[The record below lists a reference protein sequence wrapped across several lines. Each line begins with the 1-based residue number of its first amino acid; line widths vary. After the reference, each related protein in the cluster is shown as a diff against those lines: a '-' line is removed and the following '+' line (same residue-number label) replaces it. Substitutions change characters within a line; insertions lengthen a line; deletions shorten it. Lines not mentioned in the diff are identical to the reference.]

1 MLADSQHSHPN
12 HVEKRNKHPKKNCA
26 PSWLYLQD
34 GNGKCSAKCWTRPD
48 RFIFWNVTL
57 IWLHHCFNTCL
68 IWEHLC
74 LTPPTARHCN
84 RSQFYTLFTEF
95 FGERVCLFVFWRN
108 SPHWAKASSFTRFLD
123 HTQRRTTVGR
133 TPLDEWSAHHRDLGD
148 RVIIII
154 VLWLP
159 YSPVLDQCDVC
170 FWGMLRAK
178 VYSVNPLTLKENI
191 QNILF

>member
-1 MLADSQHSHPN
+1 MLADSQHSCPN
-12 HVEKRNKHPKKNCA
+12 HVEKRNKRTKKNCA

-34 GNGKCSAKCWTRPD
+34 GNGKCSAKCWTWPD

-95 FGERVCLFVFWRN
+95 FGDRVCLFVFWCN
-108 SPHWAKASSFTRFLD
+108 SPLWARASSFTRFLD
-123 HTQRRTTVGR
+123 HTQRHTTVGR
-133 TPLDEWSAHHRDLGD
+133 TPLDEWSARRRDFGD
-148 RVIIII
+148 SNNNNNNNSI
-154 VLWLP
+154 VAALFP
-159 YSPVLDQCDVC
+159 SSGPVWCLLV
-170 FWGMLRAK
+170 GHVK
-178 VYSVNPLTLKENI
+178 G
-191 QNILF
+191 

>member
-1 MLADSQHSHPN
+1 MSTVHHQEYLD
-12 HVEKRNKHPKKNCA
+12 KHTKKNCA

-34 GNGKCSAKCWTRPD
+34 GNGKCSAKCWTWPD

-95 FGERVCLFVFWRN
+95 FGDRVCLFIFWHN
-108 SPHWAKASSFTRFLD
+108 SPHWARASSFTRFLD

-133 TPLDEWSAHHRDLGD
+133 TPLDEWSARCRDLCD

-159 YSPVLDQCDVC
+159 YSPVLDQCDGC
-170 FWGMLRAK
+170 LWGMLRAT
-178 VYSVNPLTLKENI
+178 VCSVNPLIQDDLKEGI